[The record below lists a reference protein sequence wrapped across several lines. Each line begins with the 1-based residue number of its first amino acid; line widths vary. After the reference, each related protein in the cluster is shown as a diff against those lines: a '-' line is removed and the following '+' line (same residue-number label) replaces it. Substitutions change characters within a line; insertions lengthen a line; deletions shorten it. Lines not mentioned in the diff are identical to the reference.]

1 MADDLEIPNIGAL
14 LRPVL
19 SRLPASLVPAFLAG
33 LERSAADRYRRW
45 ADAAA
50 GAEERQGLLACS
62 RREDQI
68 AERVKRLFP
77 LSAADEEQLELQ
89 LPEARRTYLEIF
101 DPHPVRHQYRMQA
114 SAEREGAAAWRSLA
128 ASHPDPEVRKEL
140 EACAEL
146 EESSAT
152 WLEGCLSS

>member
-1 MADDLEIPNIGAL
+1 MADDLEIPSIGAL

-19 SRLPASLVPAFLAG
+19 SRLPTSLVPAFLAG

-50 GAEERQGLLACS
+50 DAEEREGLLACS
-62 RREDQI
+62 RREDEI

-77 LSAADEEQLELQ
+77 VSGADEEQLEQQ
-89 LPEARRTYLEIF
+89 LPEALRIYREIF

-128 ASHPDPEVRKEL
+128 ASHTDPELRKEL

>member
-1 MADDLEIPNIGAL
+1 MADGLEIPSFGAL
-14 LRPVL
+14 LQPVL
-19 SRLPASLVPAFLAG
+19 SRLPTPLVPALLAG

-45 ADAAA
+45 ADAAESP
-50 GAEERQGLLACS
+50 EEREGLQACS
-62 RREDQI
+62 RREDEI
-68 AERVKRLFP
+68 AERVRKLFP
-77 LSAADEEQLELQ
+77 VSAVDAEQLEQQ
-89 LPEARRTYLEIF
+89 LPEARRTYLEAF

-128 ASHPDPEVRKEL
+128 ASQPDPEVREQL

-152 WLEGCLSS
+152 WLEGWLSR